1 MAQFKEVSKNFNFCF
16 IFLKIVSFQ
25 ITIQSRFWT
34 CPLQL
39 HKSGKMSTKHLK
51 LSYLVINYQLFKTF
65 WSFSKKEKKIFFPNR
80 LYENRYMDRAY
91 DWHFLAPNF
100 GTYFRMMLV
109 HLGLPQWQ
117 LLFTTAGPTPRA
129 KVSLIEW
136 LTSGINFESYF

>member
-1 MAQFKEVSKNFNFCF
+1 MARFEKFQKNQFLFY
-16 IFLKIVSFQ
+16 FLKIVSFQ

-65 WSFSKKEKKIFFPNR
+65 WSFSKEEKIIFQNT

-129 KVSLIEW
+129 KVSLIGR